1 MAKIGI
7 YGGSFNPPHLGHV
20 LAAREFQRALK
31 LDLLLFVPAA
41 TPPHKILPPD
51 SPDGE
56 TRLELLQLAVQ
67 ELPFAQVDDLELR
80 REGASYTVDTL
91 KALRV
96 KYPDDELF
104 LCVGT
109 DMFLSF
115 DSWYQPKK
123 ICSMSRIAMAH
134 RTDCDEDE
142 LKALAKSFQKKFG
155 TAPRLIENE
164 FMEVSSTQ
172 VRRLLILGGA
182 EDFLA
187 PAVLEA
193 IRAKG
198 LYGTGVNR
206 KGLSF
211 EDLKRESLALHKESR
226 VAHVIGCSQT
236 ARELALIHGADPDD
250 AERAGILHDITKA
263 LDGRDQLRLCEKY
276 GIILDD
282 FDRTHTKLL
291 HAVTGSAVAKHVF
304 GENEAVVQA
313 IRWHTSGKADMTTLE
328 KIIYVADYMEPNRD
342 FDGVEKLRE
351 LARTDLD
358 AAMLMGLEMAVEHV
372 ERQGAIVG
380 RHSLEAM
387 AFLTKGKERALNQ

>member
-1 MAKIGI
+1 MARIGI
-7 YGGSFNPPHLGHV
+7 YGGSFNPPHLGHM

-41 TPPHKILPPD
+41 IPPHKILPPD

-56 TRLELLQLAVQ
+56 TRMKLLELAIQ
-67 ELPFAQVDDLELR
+67 ELPFAKIDDLELQR
-80 REGASYTVDTL
+80 DGASYTVDTL

-96 KYPDDELF
+96 KYPGDELF

-123 ICSMSRIAMAH
+123 ICGMAQIAMAH

-142 LKALAKSFQKKFG
+142 LKALSKSFQKKFG
-155 TAPRLIENE
+155 MEPILIENE
-164 FMEVSSTQ
+164 FVEVSSTQ

-182 EDFLA
+182 EDFLS
-187 PAVLEA
+187 PAVLQE

-198 LYGTGVNR
+198 LYGTGVDR
-206 KGLSF
+206 KGLAF
-211 EDLKRESLALHKESR
+211 ADLKRESLALHKESR
-226 VAHVIGCSQT
+226 VAHVIGCSET
-236 ARELALIHGADPDD
+236 ARKLALIHGVDPDD

-276 GIILDD
+276 GIMIDD
-282 FDRTHTKLL
+282 FDRAHTKLL
-291 HAVTGSAVAKHVF
+291 HAVTGAAVAEHVF
-304 GENEAVVQA
+304 GENEAVCQA

-328 KIIYVADYMEPNRD
+328 KIIYMADYMEPNRD
-342 FDGVEKLRE
+342 FPGVEKLRK
-351 LARTDLD
+351 LAYTDLD
-358 AAMLMGLEMAVEHV
+358 AAMLMGLNMTGEHLK
-372 ERQGAIVG
+372 RQGAIMG
-380 RHSLEAM
+380 RHSVEAIE
-387 AFLTKGKERALNQ
+387 FLTQRKERAHNQ